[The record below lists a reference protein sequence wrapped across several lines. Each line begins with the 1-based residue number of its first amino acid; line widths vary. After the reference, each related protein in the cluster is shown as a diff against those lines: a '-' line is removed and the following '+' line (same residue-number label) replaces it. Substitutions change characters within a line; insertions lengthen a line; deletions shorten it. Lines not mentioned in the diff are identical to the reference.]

1 MEIDG
6 RKDFYEPKRF
16 VAEFFASLAIVYTTT
31 LTNIFANESKTTL
44 VAICL
49 NAGMCMMIWSWLL
62 RQRSGGVLNP
72 ILALAY
78 AKLGQLPLG
87 SALVYIIVQILGGLF
102 AGGLIYIQLPIEVSQ
117 RVHETGNG
125 MPISDDRFTAQA
137 FVLDLLTSAVLT
149 FVVVGLIFDKRSTP
163 EVYGISYGMVA
174 CACEIAT
181 GTICCG
187 NTNPARS
194 IGPCLVLYHLG
205 TGVWVPVLAQFLG
218 GLLGAILYDEVFNR
232 VPNLKVNV
240 GEEYDNI
247 DNAEGSE
254 LLPMEENKAGGNGFI
269 DVDAGIE
276 LEVSGGIGMDV
287 EVDVDAEPGFE
298 VEAELDAGIE
308 VEAEIELEA
317 GIEVEAEVE
326 LEAGIEIEAEVEL
339 DAGIE
344 VEVEAEG

>member
-1 MEIDG
+1 
-6 RKDFYEPKRF
+6 
-16 VAEFFASLAIVYTTT
+16 
-31 LTNIFANESKTTL
+31 
-44 VAICL
+44 
-49 NAGMCMMIWSWLL
+49 MMIWSWLL

-87 SALVYIIVQILGGLF
+87 AAIVYIICQILGGLF
-102 AGGLIYIQLPIEVSQ
+102 AGGLIYIQLPVEITQVIQ
-117 RVHETGNG
+117 DTGNG
-125 MPISDDRFTAQA
+125 MPISDVRFQAQA
-137 FVLDLLTSAVLT
+137 FVLDLLTSAVLA

-163 EVYGISYGMVA
+163 EVYGIGYGAVA

-194 IGPCLVLYHLG
+194 IGPCLVLYKLG
-205 TGVWVPVLAQFLG
+205 TNVFVPVLAQFLG

-232 VPNLKVNV
+232 IPVLKANV

-254 LLPMEENKAGGNGFI
+254 LLPMEENKENGFI
-269 DVDAGIE
+269 GIDADAGIE
-276 LEVSGGIGMDV
+276 LEVSGGLEVGLDV
-287 EVDVDAEPGFE
+287 EVDVDAEA
-298 VEAELDAGIE
+298 VIE
-308 VEAEIELEA
+308 I
-317 GIEVEAEVE
+317 EAEV
-326 LEAGIEIEAEVEL
+326 GAEVEL

-344 VEVEAEG
+344 VEAEVELDAGVEVEVEVEG

>member
-6 RKDFYEPKRF
+6 RKDFYDPKRF
-16 VAEFFASLAIVYTTT
+16 VAEFFASLVIVYTTT

-49 NAGMCMMIWSWLL
+49 NAGMCMMVWSWLL
-62 RQRSGGVLNP
+62 RSRSGGVLNP

-87 SALVYIIVQILGGLF
+87 AALVYIICQILGGLF
-102 AGGLIYIQLPIEVSQ
+102 AGGLIYIQLPTHITQV
-117 RVHETGNG
+117 VHDTGNG
-125 MPISDDRFTAQA
+125 MPISDVRFTAQA

-163 EVYGISYGMVA
+163 EVYGIGYGTVA

-232 VPNLKVNV
+232 VPDLKANV

-254 LLPMEENKAGGNGFI
+254 LLPMEENKAGGNGFVDI
-269 DVDAGIE
+269 DADAGIE
-276 LEVSGGIGMDV
+276 LEVSGGLDAGLDV
-287 EVDVDAEPGFE
+287 EVEVDAEPVIE
-298 VEAELDAGIE
+298 VEAEIGAEVELDAGIE
-308 VEAEIELEA
+308 V
-317 GIEVEAEVE
+317 
-326 LEAGIEIEAEVEL
+326 EAEVEL

-344 VEVEAEG
+344 VEAEVEVEVEAEG